1 MNRKKRKNKK
11 IDFEKINIRGIVKA
25 TIIVAVVGFVLYL
38 NIYPLFVKMS
48 SGNDFCRQYDKEG
61 YDVDY
66 YVTEMVDGKSV
77 EKFYCCKFKF
87 NGDMNKCVYYF
98 DVN

>member
-11 IDFEKINIRGIVKA
+11 IDFDKINIRGIVKV
-25 TIIVAVVGFVLYL
+25 TIVVAVVGFVLYL
-38 NIYPLFVKMS
+38 NIFPFFSKMS
-48 SGNDFCRQYDKEG
+48 SGNDFCQYNDKEG
-61 YDVDY
+61 YVVDY

-77 EKFYCCKFKF
+77 ERFYCCKFKF
-87 NGDMNKCVYYF
+87 NGDMNKCIYYF